1 MPTML
6 LAVQVSIEE
15 CLVIASIIDAH
26 YSDAIQFSKHLQVCG
41 TKCDICNTLFID
53 GRVDFTEEERL
64 NALNA
69 HMCESDPRGTLQCDE
84 CPLKMRSMRSY
95 VIHKN
100 RHHGTEYAFEE
111 RVSSVKGNDNKNALL
126 DRTSA
131 VSRTSINGVMN

>member
-1 MPTML
+1 MHT
-6 LAVQVSIEE
+6 
-15 CLVIASIIDAH
+15 H

-69 HMCESDPRGTLQCDE
+69 HVCESDPRGTLQCDE
-84 CPLKMRSMRSY
+84 CPLKIRSMRSY

-111 RVSSVKGNDNKNALL
+111 RVSCVGESDDKIVPL
-126 DRTSA
+126 DRTSTA
-131 VSRTSINGVMN
+131 SKTSINGVTN